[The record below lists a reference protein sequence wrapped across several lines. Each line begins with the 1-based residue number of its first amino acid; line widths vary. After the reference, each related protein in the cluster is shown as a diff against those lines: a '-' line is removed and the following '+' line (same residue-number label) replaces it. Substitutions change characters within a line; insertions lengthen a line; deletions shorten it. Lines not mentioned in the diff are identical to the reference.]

1 MQKFGIILIFSMAFL
16 AKTRAQ
22 QTVLAANHFLN
33 SLSKEQQLATLF
45 PFESEERYNYHFVPF
60 ERKGI
65 TFNDM
70 NEAQKK
76 AALFLLKTCLS
87 EETYS
92 KVAKIRELEIFLKEL
107 EKRKPE
113 DHFRDPNNYHFSIF
127 GIPANNTT
135 WGWRYEGHHQSFNF
149 SFNKGIMVSGTPGFM
164 GSNPGTI
171 LEGPRK
177 GEQVLKEE
185 TEMGF
190 QLLQSLNADQQ
201 KLAVYDTTAP
211 PDILSFDKKRIE
223 IYPGAGIR
231 YDQLQTN
238 QQQLMLKLIN
248 LHVHRFT
255 KLFAEEMLKDIQSA
269 GLANLRFCWAGKK
282 TFGLG
287 NPNYYR
293 VQGTTFL
300 IEYDNTQNNS
310 NHVHSVVRDLK
321 NDFGGDELLEHYKK
335 EHTN

>member
-1 MQKFGIILIFSMAFL
+1 MQKFGIVLIFSMAFL

-22 QTVLAANHFLN
+22 QTVLAANQFLN
-33 SLSKEQQLATLF
+33 SLSKEQQLATQF

-70 NEAQKK
+70 NDAQKK

-92 KVAKIRELEIFLKEL
+92 KVAKIRELEILLKEL

-127 GIPANNTT
+127 GIPATNTT

-149 SFNKGIMVSGTPGFM
+149 SFTKGIMVSGTPGFM
-164 GSNPGTI
+164 GSNPGMI

-223 IYPGAGIR
+223 IYSGAGIR
-231 YDQLQTN
+231 YDQLQAT

-248 LHVHRFT
+248 LYVHRFT
-255 KLFAEEMLKDIQSA
+255 KLFAEDMLKDIQAA

-282 TFGLG
+282 TFGPG

-293 VQGTTFL
+293 VQGTTLL

-335 EHTN
+335 EHSN

>member
-1 MQKFGIILIFSMAFL
+1 M
-16 AKTRAQ
+16 
-22 QTVLAANHFLN
+22 
-33 SLSKEQQLATLF
+33 
-45 PFESEERYNYHFVPF
+45 PF

-92 KVAKIRELEIFLKEL
+92 KVAKIRELEILLKEL

-127 GIPANNTT
+127 GLPANNTT

-164 GSNPGTI
+164 GSNPGMI

-190 QLLQSLNADQQ
+190 QLLHSLNTEQQ

-223 IYPGAGIR
+223 IYTGAGIR
-231 YDQLQTN
+231 YDQLQPH
-238 QQQLMLKLIN
+238 QQQLMLQLIN
-248 LHVHRFT
+248 LYIHRFT
-255 KLFAEEMLKDIQSA
+255 KLFAEDMLKDIQSA

-282 TFGLG
+282 IYAVG
-287 NPNYYR
+287 NPHYYR

-321 NDFGGDELLEHYKK
+321 NDFGGDELLEHYQRDHK
-335 EHTN
+335 N